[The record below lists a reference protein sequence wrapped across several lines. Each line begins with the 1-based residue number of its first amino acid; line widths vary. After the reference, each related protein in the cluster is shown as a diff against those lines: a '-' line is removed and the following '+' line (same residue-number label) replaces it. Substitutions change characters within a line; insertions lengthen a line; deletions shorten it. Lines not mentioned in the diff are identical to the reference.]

1 MKAATVEGLM
11 RRDPV
16 TITPFETL
24 AVAQSL
30 MQRAGVRQLPVVD
43 KGALI
48 GMLSDRDLRSHSGYL
63 ERTKVDAAM
72 SESLITVSPAD
83 SSARAARLLVDR
95 KINAVPV
102 VEDGRLVG
110 IVSRSDLL
118 RLLVEIV
125 EAQEGKG
132 S

>member
-1 MKAATVEGLM
+1 VKTPTIAGLM

-16 TITPFETL
+16 TITPLETL

-30 MQRAGVRQLPVVD
+30 MQRADVRQLPVVE

-48 GMLSDRDLRSHSGYL
+48 GMLSERDLRAHSGYL

-83 SSARAARLLVDR
+83 SSAKAARLLIDR

-118 RLLVEIV
+118 RLLVEMV

>member
-1 MKAATVEGLM
+1 VKAPTIEGLM

-16 TITPFETL
+16 TITPLDTL
-24 AVAQSL
+24 AAAQSL
-30 MQRAGVRQLPVVD
+30 MQRVGVRQLPVVE
-43 KGALI
+43 KGELI
-48 GMLSDRDLRSHSGYL
+48 GILSERDMRAHSGYL

-72 SESLITVSPAD
+72 SERLITVSPKD
-83 SSARAARLLVDR
+83 SAARAARLLLDQ

-125 EAQEGKG
+125 DAQQGKG

>member
-1 MKAATVEGLM
+1 M

-24 AVAQSL
+24 AAAQSQ
-30 MQRAGVRQLPVVD
+30 MQRADVRQLPVVE
-43 KGALI
+43 KGVLI
-48 GMLSDRDLRSHSGYL
+48 GMLSDRDLRAHTGYL

-72 SESLITVSPAD
+72 SEHPITVSPND
-83 SSARAARLLVDR
+83 SAARAARLLLDR

-110 IVSRSDLL
+110 IISRSDLL
-118 RLLVEIV
+118 RLLVELV
-125 EAQEGKG
+125 EAHEGKG

>member
-1 MKAATVEGLM
+1 M

-16 TITPFETL
+16 TITPLDTL
-24 AVAQSL
+24 AAAQSL
-30 MQRAGVRQLPVVD
+30 MQRVGVRQLPVVE
-43 KGALI
+43 KGELI
-48 GMLSDRDLRSHSGYL
+48 GILSERDMRAHSGYL

-72 SESLITVSPAD
+72 SERLITVSPKD
-83 SSARAARLLVDR
+83 SAARAARLLLDQ

-118 RLLVEIV
+118 HLLVEIV
-125 EAQEGKG
+125 DAQQGKG